1 MALSKRLISALIAF
15 SMSATIATTAFAQT
29 DNSITLNEEQN
40 QLQTVEPSQEEKISI
55 EYANIPEQLDV
66 VELKAQGFSAR
77 VKSEET
83 DLSDIVLEKNDGT
96 RALYIFDSPVKY
108 ISDDGD
114 VVDKS
119 NKVIKKGNVFK
130 SESNDIEVTLP
141 FSLSSGIAVDDE
153 ELNLSMRPISNN
165 NLVRVLSV
173 GKKSGEES
181 VKYEDVF
188 DEYTDIEYTYTYDG
202 VKEDIILEKYNG
214 TNKFDF
220 ELLTNGLELCEDKG
234 VLLLKD
240 NNGNV
245 RAVIGEIVVFSAD
258 NKNNTMGKYQIIE
271 KEKNNCYVISVT
283 VDNEYLK
290 SEKTKYPVTI
300 DPSIKSNVD
309 NNGIEDMQV
318 FKGTDGKGDTEKSAG
333 LSGVS
338 RVGWSDWGAC
348 RTLLKFKQKNVLT
361 NHNIKAKGQI
371 ISASIEMRD
380 LMCQG
385 DEVPVY
391 CTQFAGKSW
400 NESGQYTWNALNA
413 ENTGKGGSMLPVSY
427 ANGKK
432 KSDTNPST
440 DTMSHWFKWNVSNIV
455 KNWVGN
461 TSDIE
466 KGIEFYALPMLEGS
480 SVYASYMKTFGSVQ
494 ADSKYRPYFH
504 IEYEKGLSI
513 NIISGN
519 NKFYINHPKTLYCS
533 VNPANI
539 KYKIKWTSSNHKVAV
554 VSDTAVVTLKDFG
567 TSDITA
573 TVTSENGQVVKS
585 SIKIKVE
592 VDPSE
597 KIVYDFYSTA
607 KEYEIVFMNKFAERF
622 TNAKISEVIKST
634 KIFRKNKGT
643 TKIENVINDF
653 KKELNWEIN
662 EYVAKILL
670 SEYELYSKN
679 SSFADLM
686 EAESKKWSNGMH
698 VFLGMLYYGI
708 NEKINPYNEYLGCEF
723 DKRWFT
729 ADGTYKYPP
738 NNGFKGK
745 ISVTTLNKNVT
756 IDRYGES
763 TGRFLSPVGTPYEQR
778 SLGPYTSMSQYHKYK
793 VIKPIPNVQSGKVAA
808 WGSWKG
814 GGTQYLLEY
823 NVNYYLNNGY
833 LEEIV

>member
-15 SMSATIATTAFAQT
+15 LMSVTIATTAFAQT

-40 QLQTVEPSQEEKISI
+40 QLQTVEPLQEEKTSI
-55 EYANIPEQLDV
+55 EYASIPEQLDV
-66 VELKAQGFSAR
+66 AELKAQGFSAR

-114 VVDKS
+114 VIDKS
-119 NKVIKKGNVFK
+119 NKVIKNGSAFK

-141 FSLSSGIAVDDE
+141 LSLSSGITVDDE

-188 DEYTDIEYTYTYDG
+188 DEYTDVEYTYTYDG

-214 TNKFDF
+214 INKFDF
-220 ELLTNGLELCEDKG
+220 ELLTNGLELYEDKG

-245 RAVIGEIVVFSAD
+245 QAVIGEIVVFSAD

-283 VDNEYLK
+283 VDNEYLT
-290 SEKTKYPVTI
+290 SENTKYPVTI
-300 DPSIKSNVD
+300 DPYIKSNTGD
-309 NNGIEDMQV
+309 GGIEDMQV
-318 FKGTDGKGDTEKSAG
+318 FKGTDGKGDKEKSAG

-338 RVGWSDWGAC
+338 RVGWSDWGTC
-348 RTLLKFKQKNVLT
+348 RTLLKFKQKNVLN
-361 NHNIKAKGQI
+361 NHGITLKGQI

-461 TSDIE
+461 SSDIE
-466 KGIEFYALPMLEGS
+466 RGIEFYALPMLEGS

-494 ADSKYRPYFH
+494 ADAKYKPYFH
-504 IEYEKGLSI
+504 IEY
-513 NIISGN
+513 N
-519 NKFYINHPKTLYCS
+519 NKAAILVS
-533 VNPANI
+533 I
-539 KYKIKWTSSNHKVAV
+539 KYPGHDHVSKLAALRYKLQGNQYNAEVYNGSYSGSYIKKLICNGNT
-554 VSDTAVVTLKDFG
+554 DIVVTRSHG
-567 TSDITA
+567 TTHENCSYIT
-573 TVTSENGQVVKS
+573 TNNKS
-585 SIKIKVE
+585 SEALFPSDFKDGTDLSHIKIALFVGCT
-592 VDPSE
+592 
-597 KIVYDFYSTA
+597 TA
-607 KEYEIVFMNKFAERF
+607 KNEVNLPSRMNALG
-622 TNAKISEVIKST
+622 AKYT
-634 KIFRKNKGT
+634 
-643 TKIENVINDF
+643 
-653 KKELNWEIN
+653 L
-662 EYVAKILL
+662 
-670 SEYELYSKN
+670 
-679 SSFADLM
+679 
-686 EAESKKWSNGMH
+686 
-698 VFLGMLYYGI
+698 
-708 NEKINPYNEYLGCEF
+708 
-723 DKRWFT
+723 
-729 ADGTYKYPP
+729 
-738 NNGFKGK
+738 GFKETINCNEGNEFVK
-745 ISVTTLNKNVT
+745 LFFDNLLAGNAARESANSAARAIQKKNPSTT
-756 IDRYGES
+756 IDKFLDYGD
-763 TGRFLSPVGTPYEQR
+763 RNLV
-778 SLGPYTSMSQYHKYK
+778 YK
-793 VIKPIPNVQSGKVAA
+793 K
-808 WGSWKG
+808 
-814 GGTQYLLEY
+814 
-823 NVNYYLNNGY
+823 
-833 LEEIV
+833 

>member
-153 ELNLSMRPISNN
+153 ELNLLMRPISNN

-202 VKEDIILEKYNG
+202 VKGDIILEKYNG

-271 KEKNNCYVISVT
+271 KGKNNCYVISVT
-283 VDNEYLK
+283 VDNEYLT

-300 DPSIKSNVD
+300 DPYIKSNTGD
-309 NNGIEDMQV
+309 GGIEDMQV
-318 FKGTDGKGDTEKSAG
+318 FKGTDGKGDKEKSAG

-348 RTLLKFKQKNVLT
+348 RTLLKFKQKNVLN
-361 NHNIKAKGQI
+361 NHGITLKGQI

-461 TSDIE
+461 SSDIE
-466 KGIEFYALPMLEGS
+466 RGIEFYALPMLEGS

-494 ADSKYRPYFH
+494 ADAKYKPYFH
-504 IEYEKGLSI
+504 IEY
-513 NIISGN
+513 N
-519 NKFYINHPKTLYCS
+519 NKTAILVSIKDTGHDHVSKLVALRDKLQGNQYNAEVYNGSYSGSYIKKLICNGNTD
-533 VNPANI
+533 I
-539 KYKIKWTSSNHKVAV
+539 
-554 VSDTAVVTLKDFG
+554 VVTRSHG
-567 TSDITA
+567 TTHKNCSYIT
-573 TVTSENGQVVKS
+573 TNNKS
-585 SIKIKVE
+585 SEALFPSDFKDGTDLSHIKIAL
-592 VDPSE
+592 
-597 KIVYDFYSTA
+597 IVGCTT
-607 KEYEIVFMNKFAERF
+607 V
-622 TNAKISEVIKST
+622 
-634 KIFRKNKGT
+634 KNKV
-643 TKIENVINDF
+643 NLPNRMN
-653 KKELNWEIN
+653 ELG
-662 EYVAKILL
+662 AKYTI
-670 SEYELYSKN
+670 
-679 SSFADLM
+679 
-686 EAESKKWSNGMH
+686 
-698 VFLGMLYYGI
+698 
-708 NEKINPYNEYLGCEF
+708 
-723 DKRWFT
+723 
-729 ADGTYKYPP
+729 
-738 NNGFKGK
+738 GFKEIIDCGDGNEFVK
-745 ISVTTLNKNVT
+745 LFFDNLLAGNAARESANSAARAIQKKNPSTT
-756 IDRYGES
+756 IDKFLDYGD
-763 TGRFLSPVGTPYEQR
+763 RNLV
-778 SLGPYTSMSQYHKYK
+778 YK
-793 VIKPIPNVQSGKVAA
+793 K
-808 WGSWKG
+808 
-814 GGTQYLLEY
+814 
-823 NVNYYLNNGY
+823 
-833 LEEIV
+833 

>member
-271 KEKNNCYVISVT
+271 KGKNNCYVISVT
-283 VDNEYLK
+283 VDNEYLT

-300 DPSIKSNVD
+300 DPYIKSNTGD
-309 NNGIEDMQV
+309 GGIEDMQV
-318 FKGTDGKGDTEKSAG
+318 FKGTDGKGDKEKSAG

-348 RTLLKFKQKNVLT
+348 RTLLKFKQKNVLN
-361 NHNIKAKGQI
+361 NHGITLKGQI

-461 TSDIE
+461 SSDIE
-466 KGIEFYALPMLEGS
+466 RGIEFYALPMLEGS

-494 ADSKYRPYFH
+494 ADAKYKPYFH
-504 IEYEKGLSI
+504 IEY
-513 NIISGN
+513 N
-519 NKFYINHPKTLYCS
+519 NKTAILVSIKDTGHDHVSKLVALRDKLQGNQYNAEVYNGSYSGSYIKKLICNGNTD
-533 VNPANI
+533 I
-539 KYKIKWTSSNHKVAV
+539 
-554 VSDTAVVTLKDFG
+554 VVTRSHG
-567 TSDITA
+567 TTHKNCSYIT
-573 TVTSENGQVVKS
+573 TNNKS
-585 SIKIKVE
+585 SEALFPSDFKDGTDLSHIKIAL
-592 VDPSE
+592 
-597 KIVYDFYSTA
+597 IVGCTT
-607 KEYEIVFMNKFAERF
+607 V
-622 TNAKISEVIKST
+622 
-634 KIFRKNKGT
+634 KNKV
-643 TKIENVINDF
+643 NLPNRMN
-653 KKELNWEIN
+653 ELG
-662 EYVAKILL
+662 AKYTI
-670 SEYELYSKN
+670 
-679 SSFADLM
+679 
-686 EAESKKWSNGMH
+686 
-698 VFLGMLYYGI
+698 
-708 NEKINPYNEYLGCEF
+708 
-723 DKRWFT
+723 
-729 ADGTYKYPP
+729 
-738 NNGFKGK
+738 GFKEIIDCGDGNEFVK
-745 ISVTTLNKNVT
+745 LFFDNLLAGNAARESANSAARAIQKKNPSTT
-756 IDRYGES
+756 IDKFLDYGD
-763 TGRFLSPVGTPYEQR
+763 RNLV
-778 SLGPYTSMSQYHKYK
+778 YK
-793 VIKPIPNVQSGKVAA
+793 K
-808 WGSWKG
+808 
-814 GGTQYLLEY
+814 
-823 NVNYYLNNGY
+823 
-833 LEEIV
+833 

>member
-55 EYANIPEQLDV
+55 EYGNIPEQLDV
-66 VELKAQGFSAR
+66 EELKAQGFSAR
-77 VKSEET
+77 VKSEES

-108 ISDDGD
+108 MSDNGT
-114 VVDKS
+114 VIDKS
-119 NKVIKKGNVFK
+119 NKVIKSGGAFK

-141 FSLSSGIAVDDE
+141 LSLSSGITVDDE
-153 ELNLSMRPISNN
+153 ELNLSMRPIRNN
-165 NLVRVLSV
+165 NLARLLSV

-271 KEKNNCYVISVT
+271 KGKNNCYVISVT
-283 VDNEYLK
+283 VDNEYLT

-300 DPSIKSNVD
+300 DPYIKSNTGD
-309 NNGIEDMQV
+309 GGIEDMQV
-318 FKGTDGKGDTEKSAG
+318 FKGTDGKGDKEKSAG

-348 RTLLKFKQKNVLT
+348 RTLLKFKQKNVLN
-361 NHNIKAKGQI
+361 NHGITLKGQI

-461 TSDIE
+461 SSDIE
-466 KGIEFYALPMLEGS
+466 RGIEFYALPMLEGS

-494 ADSKYRPYFH
+494 ADAKYKPYFH
-504 IEYEKGLSI
+504 IEY
-513 NIISGN
+513 N
-519 NKFYINHPKTLYCS
+519 NKTAILVSIKDTGHDHVSKLVALRDKLQGNQYNAEVYNGSYSGSYIKKLICNGNTD
-533 VNPANI
+533 I
-539 KYKIKWTSSNHKVAV
+539 
-554 VSDTAVVTLKDFG
+554 VVTRSHG
-567 TSDITA
+567 TTHENCSYIT
-573 TVTSENGQVVKS
+573 TNNKS
-585 SIKIKVE
+585 SEALFPSDFKDGTDLSHIKIALIVGCTTVKNKVNLPNRMNE
-592 VDPSE
+592 LG
-597 KIVYDFYSTA
+597 A
-607 KEYEIVFMNKFAERF
+607 KYTIGFKEIIDCGDGNKF
-622 TNAKISEVIKST
+622 V
-634 KIFRKNKGT
+634 
-643 TKIENVINDF
+643 
-653 KKELNWEIN
+653 ELFFDN
-662 EYVAKILL
+662 LL
-670 SEYELYSKN
+670 SGKPTRKSV
-679 SSFADLM
+679 DLAASAIKM
-686 EAESKKWSNGMH
+686 DNPDTTIYKFLDYGDRNLAYKK
-698 VFLGMLYYGI
+698 
-708 NEKINPYNEYLGCEF
+708 
-723 DKRWFT
+723 
-729 ADGTYKYPP
+729 
-738 NNGFKGK
+738 
-745 ISVTTLNKNVT
+745 
-756 IDRYGES
+756 
-763 TGRFLSPVGTPYEQR
+763 
-778 SLGPYTSMSQYHKYK
+778 
-793 VIKPIPNVQSGKVAA
+793 
-808 WGSWKG
+808 
-814 GGTQYLLEY
+814 
-823 NVNYYLNNGY
+823 
-833 LEEIV
+833 